1 MITSV
6 VITAICANW
15 VKTSGIAKVTNATVS
30 TRQAFHRD
38 GAAATGE
45 LEGDVTGSVTV
56 IGHFNG
62 RMAKGAK
69 KKARVKKP

>member
-15 VKTSGIAKVTNATVS
+15 VKTSGMAKVTNATVS

-38 GAAATGE
+38 GAAATGWVE
-45 LEGDVTGSVTV
+45 ATGSVTV

-69 KKARVKKP
+69 KKGRVKKP

>member
-1 MITSV
+1 M
-6 VITAICANW
+6 
-15 VKTSGIAKVTNATVS
+15 AKVTNATVS
-30 TRQAFHRD
+30 TRQAFHRE
-38 GAAATGE
+38 GVGATGWVE
-45 LEGDVTGSVTV
+45 AKGSVTV